1 MLGRGA
7 LESVTTTKGDYIPK
21 YTEKLDMIVPCG
33 NIRISASPLDTNTTA
48 GLSYVNPGV
57 TEPVTSFKPVIRYHQ
72 PSHSVSKDTTHKLSY
87 QPFAVS
93 KKEKFPWAQKS
104 IYKYVT

>member
-7 LESVTTTKGDYIPK
+7 LESTTTTKCDYVPK
-21 YTEKLDMIVPCG
+21 YTEKLDMIIPCG
-33 NIRISASPLDTNTTA
+33 NIRISASPLDANTTM
-48 GLSYVNPGV
+48 GLSYVNPGII
-57 TEPVTSFKPVIRYHQ
+57 EPATSFKPVTKYHQ

-104 IYKYVT
+104 VYKYVT